1 MQTAVIAMPL
11 EIDAS
16 IDPLQSHE
24 AVLVSYQGETWIVT
38 TKGRHAIDLT
48 DRALTSSMGIP
59 VTARPTPISE
69 GMFNALPDM
78 GPWQLPPIPAAGAPN
93 SLGLPDDLVIGS
105 VFQIHTDKGPQYYV
119 VLPDGIAQVNATT
132 AAALRATQAH
142 GLVAPPAMVPSLV
155 VRIAERVYPHR
166 YPMNRSRSCPGR
178 RIPRC
183 AGHGN
188 AAPATSRRSQRCCP
202 AGICRYRPQR

>member
-1 MQTAVIAMPL
+1 M
-11 EIDAS
+11 
-16 IDPLQSHE
+16 
-24 AVLVSYQGETWIVT
+24 
-38 TKGRHAIDLT
+38 
-48 DRALTSSMGIP
+48 
-59 VTARPTPISE
+59 
-69 GMFNALPDM
+69 
-78 GPWQLPPIPAAGAPN
+78 
-93 SLGLPDDLVIGS
+93 IGS

-155 VRIAERVYPHR
+155 VRIAERVYPS
-166 YPMNRSRSCPGR
+166 PLPDEPLKIVSRPQ
-178 RIPRC
+178 IPRC

>member
-1 MQTAVIAMPL
+1 M
-11 EIDAS
+11 
-16 IDPLQSHE
+16 
-24 AVLVSYQGETWIVT
+24 
-38 TKGRHAIDLT
+38 
-48 DRALTSSMGIP
+48 
-59 VTARPTPISE
+59 
-69 GMFNALPDM
+69 
-78 GPWQLPPIPAAGAPN
+78 
-93 SLGLPDDLVIGS
+93 IGS